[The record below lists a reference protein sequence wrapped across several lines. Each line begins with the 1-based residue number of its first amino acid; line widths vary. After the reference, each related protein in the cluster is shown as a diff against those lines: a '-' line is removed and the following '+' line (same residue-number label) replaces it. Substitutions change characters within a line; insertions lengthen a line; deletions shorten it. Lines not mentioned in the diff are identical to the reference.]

1 MIDTW
6 GPYRAAYIIGAIVYA
21 GYALT
26 IWLRTKK
33 AREKLRTQRDT

>member
-6 GPYRAAYIIGAIVYA
+6 GPYRAAYIIGVIVYA

-26 IWLRTKK
+26 ILLRAKK